1 MKGMGNMAKIMKQA
15 QEMQAR
21 MAEAQEQLAGK
32 EVEASA
38 GGGAVT
44 VRMNGRQEIL
54 AIRIR
59 PDAVDPDDV
68 EMLEDLILA
77 ACKEARKEAEELA
90 RDEMAKVTGG
100 LSLPGMF

>member
-1 MKGMGNMAKIMKQA
+1 MKGMGNMSKMMKQA

-21 MAEAQEQLAGK
+21 MAQAQEDLAGK
-32 EVEASA
+32 EVEASS

-54 AIRIR
+54 GIRIK
-59 PDAVDPDDV
+59 PEAVDPEDV

-77 ACKEARKEAEELA
+77 ACREARKEAEALA
-90 RDEMAKVTGG
+90 REEMSKVTGG
-100 LSLPGMF
+100 LSLPGLF

>member
-1 MKGMGNMAKIMKQA
+1 MKGFGDMGKMLKQA

-21 MAEAQEQLAGK
+21 MAQVQESLAQQ
-32 EVEASA
+32 EVEGTA

-44 VRMNGRQEIL
+44 VRMSGKFEIVGVK
-54 AIRIR
+54 IR

-77 ACKEARKEAEELA
+77 ACREAQKKAGELA
-90 RDEMAKVTGG
+90 QKEMAKVTGG
-100 LSLPGMF
+100 LSLPGLS